1 MSKLIVRVKLN
12 LNRLLTISI
21 KALNMITTT
30 FMFAIVMRIEF
41 AQDALKNRKLRME
54 LKGVK
59 TENAFLRR
67 QGTNGRNVVD
77 KFLKTD
83 AKIRT
88 YTGFPNKKKL
98 SITWSSR

>member
-88 YTGFPNKKKL
+88 YTGFPNKKNFQ
-98 SITWSSR
+98 